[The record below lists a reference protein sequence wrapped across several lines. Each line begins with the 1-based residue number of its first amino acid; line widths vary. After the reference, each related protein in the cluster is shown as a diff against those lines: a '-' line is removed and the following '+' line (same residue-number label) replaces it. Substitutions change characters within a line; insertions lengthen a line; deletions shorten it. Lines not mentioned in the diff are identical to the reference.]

1 MTRRRYTQTELLFE
15 TSATAQHVD
24 GTGDDGVSG
33 QADRG
38 AGSLSTAAP
47 GFACS
52 RLFPSVRQHSYCGEK
67 QDREMN
73 VIAPVPAREVHGR
86 RCAAF

>member
-1 MTRRRYTQTELLFE
+1 MG
-15 TSATAQHVD
+15 SNI
-24 GTGDDGVSG
+24 
-33 QADRG
+33 
-38 AGSLSTAAP
+38 AGEAP
-47 GFACS
+47 FALAL
-52 RLFPSVRQHSYCGEK
+52 LFPSVCKHSYCGGH